1 VRIQKKINDL
11 FQMISLFT
19 LVFLLSCFIFQ
30 SAAAQTTITVSPSD
44 PQISPGNDFSIDV
57 IVETDQTFVGSQMKI
72 KYDNSLVNAKE
83 IEEGDL
89 FSKSGGS
96 YIFNTGTIDNSLGT
110 VTDIFAVT
118 LGTGGIDN
126 DGIFTHIDM
135 TANNISG
142 TCSIHLENV
151 IFSDSEG
158 IPIPVTIN
166 NANIE
171 IISSSLEETEITEAG
186 SSGGGGGGGAGNTGE
201 NAENIE
207 IVEAKNVYV
216 MSNSQTLYIFEEAAN
231 PIANIEY
238 LSLKNAGTI
247 SGTIEI
253 LKGRSAMVAEDP
265 SGLVYKNVNIWIGK
279 AGYATEKNIY
289 SPAISFKVP
298 KQWIDDN
305 QLSEDSIVLKR
316 YNSHKWNS
324 LATVKTGED
333 EEFIFFRSETPGFSP
348 FSIVAESSKDVET
361 SDNMIPEETSLED
374 NSKEASAE
382 NEMDRVRSELDDT
395 SEIQSINEKD
405 KDEKALSQNSAFIS
419 CLILLFITYRKKI
432 LKEKE

>member
-1 VRIQKKINDL
+1 MV
-11 FQMISLFT
+11 SLLT

-298 KQWIDDN
+298 KQWIDEN

-361 SDNMIPEETSLED
+361 SDNMIPETSLEH
-374 NSKEASAE
+374 NSKEVSAE
-382 NEMDRVRSELDDT
+382 DEMDRARSELDHT
-395 SEIQSINEKD
+395 SETQSFNEKD
-405 KDEKALSQNSAFIS
+405 KDEKVLKQNSAFIS